1 MANAKYRQTT
11 WNGITVDYIEA
22 DISTIRIKDLGGTN
36 LTTSSE
42 YGINGTYFDDTTGY
56 VHGIAVTSGGTP
68 VRNYAST
75 NATLN
80 RGTLVCMRPNN
91 GTNQVAYV
99 SVINKIADL
108 SIPTGWIDWAIGG
121 VSLKLQ
127 EAVSSEAAYNNLV
140 KDEKGNLSF
149 GGNYRA
155 AVGYNGSKIIM
166 AAMTKAT
173 NCTALDARG
182 IMKYLGCTDAIMLDG
197 STASQIRAKPANS
210 SKPYVSGGPRSIYS
224 IITVNGATWS

>member
-1 MANAKYRQTT
+1 M
-11 WNGITVDYIEA
+11 
-22 DISTIRIKDLGGTN
+22 
-36 LTTSSE
+36 
-42 YGINGTYFDDTTGY
+42 
-56 VHGIAVTSGGTP
+56 TSGGTP

-140 KDEKGNLSF
+140 KDEK
-149 GGNYRA
+149 
-155 AVGYNGSKIIM
+155 KEI
-166 AAMTKAT
+166 
-173 NCTALDARG
+173 
-182 IMKYLGCTDAIMLDG
+182 
-197 STASQIRAKPANS
+197 
-210 SKPYVSGGPRSIYS
+210 
-224 IITVNGATWS
+224 